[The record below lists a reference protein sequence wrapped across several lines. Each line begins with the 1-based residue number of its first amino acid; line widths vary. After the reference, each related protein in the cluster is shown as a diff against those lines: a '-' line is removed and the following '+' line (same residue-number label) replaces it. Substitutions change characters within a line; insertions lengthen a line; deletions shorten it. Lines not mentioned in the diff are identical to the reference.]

1 MTIHSPIIVAII
13 PCFRLFV
20 NTFFASKMQKSGFAV
35 RIVEEMSKKSIMIA
49 RKIVKKVGKSIKR
62 TACPESCEDTLL
74 FGYCCSA

>member
-35 RIVEEMSKKSIMIA
+35 RIVEEMSKKSVMIA
-49 RKIVKKVGKSIKR
+49 GKIVKKVVEKFKKQRAPI
-62 TACPESCEDTLL
+62 L
-74 FGYCCSA
+74 